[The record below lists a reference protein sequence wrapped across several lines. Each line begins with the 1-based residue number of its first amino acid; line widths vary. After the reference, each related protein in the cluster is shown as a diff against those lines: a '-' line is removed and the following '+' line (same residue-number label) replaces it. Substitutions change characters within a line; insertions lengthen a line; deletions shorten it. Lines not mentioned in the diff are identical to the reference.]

1 MVLSRRQPCR
11 QKKQIE
17 GCSKN
22 TWNATKILKIQ
33 CALQRVILRC
43 LDQSGH
49 MGTFYSGVLRI
60 DIQGGAVSGC
70 CMRSAWKLQG
80 SLASGPPCQ
89 PVALHHDYLRSRSRA
104 LGWPSTQIRPLYSV
118 GLACR
123 ALRRASRVR
132 RGLPQLQLRT
142 RGVLVSRRPS
152 TPLRDGML
160 WYAAAGWLDVPCR
173 VLVCVCECV

>member
-1 MVLSRRQPCR
+1 MVLSRRQACR

-89 PVALHHDYLRSRSRA
+89 PVPLHHDYLRSRSRA
-104 LGWPSTQIRPLYSV
+104 LGWQSAQKGIA
-118 GLACR
+118 G
-123 ALRRASRVR
+123 ASRVA
-132 RGLPQLQLRT
+132 
-142 RGVLVSRRPS
+142 SAS
-152 TPLRDGML
+152 TPNSWRPGFASAL
-160 WYAAAGWLDVPCR
+160 YAIARWHALVCRCWLVGRSVPCACVR
-173 VLVCVCECV
+173 V